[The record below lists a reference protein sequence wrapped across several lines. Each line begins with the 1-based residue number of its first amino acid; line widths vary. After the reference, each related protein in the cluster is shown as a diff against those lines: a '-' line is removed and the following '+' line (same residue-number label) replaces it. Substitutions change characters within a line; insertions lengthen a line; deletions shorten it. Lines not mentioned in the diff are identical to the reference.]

1 MVLFRSVENYQL
13 VVEND
18 QWKTTSAQF
27 FSIVAQVAT
36 IGWKVQMCLV
46 SHIQEEFDSRPG
58 YPSTCALPRSDRKC
72 GSQGDCLK
80 LPKHERSRKRGSFE
94 RRGTSSTETW

>member
-58 YPSTCALPRSDRKC
+58 YPSTCALPCRDLIESVDHR
-72 GSQGDCLK
+72 
-80 LPKHERSRKRGSFE
+80 
-94 RRGTSSTETW
+94 ETV

>member
-1 MVLFRSVENYQL
+1 MVLFRSVENTSGTDYQL

-18 QWKTTSAQF
+18 QWKTTSAQY

-46 SHIQEEFDSRPG
+46 SHIGGVSIRGRDTLRPA
-58 YPSTCALPRSDRKC
+58 PCRDLIESVDHR
-72 GSQGDCLK
+72 
-80 LPKHERSRKRGSFE
+80 
-94 RRGTSSTETW
+94 ETA